1 MKKAFLGDSY
11 DLVKNFLIR
20 TLQPV
25 GSWAVHPMLTEP
37 EGVFGPAE
45 VALYETLLGAPIIS
59 QDVLRRNTDRDAYF
73 RCCMDHEGPL
83 LLDPNTGFKIG
94 HSRSVDHLHQAD
106 LVPIVND
113 RLVMIYDQGRSRLL
127 TREGVERDLREK
139 LRGLLAAHLRAMAYR
154 SHTCFLFVSR
164 HAQVIDQTRALLL
177 GAGLPESRL
186 ISAGE

>member
-1 MKKAFLGDSY
+1 VKKEFLGDSY
-11 DLVKNFLIR
+11 DLVKRFLIH
-20 TLQPV
+20 TLQPL
-25 GSWAVHPMLTEP
+25 GTWAVHPMLTEP

-59 QDVLRRNTDRDAYF
+59 HDVLRGNTDRDAYF

-83 LLDPNTGFKIG
+83 LLEPNTGFKIG

-106 LVPIVND
+106 LVPLVND

-139 LRGLLAAHLRAMAYR
+139 LRGLLTVDLRAIAYR

-164 HAQVIDQTRALLL
+164 HAHVIDHARALML
-177 GAGLPESRL
+177 GAGLPEFRL
-186 ISAGE
+186 ISADV